1 MEVADA
7 PGLESA
13 AAESSEIQARQ
24 ELDHT
29 LQPTITSDGE
39 RGTKRSAEE
48 DPEDP
53 SNAQNGAPNP
63 TDEPKLSKNKMRK
76 LKRQKMRE
84 EQRADRT
91 FKRKEKRHERKER
104 KRALRE
110 EEKTVAAAEGREPNL
125 DGLIKKQ
132 KPQNSVKV
140 PIAIVIDCQ
149 FEKYMFDN
157 EQVSLANQVTRCYS
171 DNRTAKHPVNLYV
184 SSYGG
189 LLKERYENVMRSQH
203 ANWKNFT
210 FETDD
215 FVETAKKAKEWME
228 SGKAGQKIALL
239 QQEEGDSVTMTG
251 SSISNPKKL
260 KNAPKPEAEAEDVDK
275 SIIYLT
281 ADSPYTLDRLEPNTS
296 YVIGGIIDRNREK
309 GLCYKVAREKNVR
322 TAKLPIG
329 EFMVLHSRHVLATN
343 HVVEIMLKWLETG
356 DWGKAF
362 LEVIPT
368 RKGGKLKGDDDEEE
382 SVAVDDGEEAD
393 YIEDLKKS
401 EEAPGDDGE
410 ETMQVDGDNAEEG
423 LETNA
428 LDRREFSAPPQ
439 EAEQVDGDNAEDG
452 MKTNALDR
460 REFSAPPPEAEKI
473 DEVPAS
479 DAALS

>member
-24 ELDHT
+24 EQDLT
-29 LQPTITSDGE
+29 LQPANASNGE

-48 DPEDP
+48 DPEDD
-53 SNAQNGAPNP
+53 ADATHDVTNP
-63 TDEPKLSKNKMRK
+63 TDEPKLSKNQMRK
-76 LKRQKMRE
+76 LKRQRIRE
-84 EQRADRT
+84 ENRADRT
-91 FKRKEKRHERKER
+91 MKRKEKRHERKER

-125 DGLIKKQ
+125 EGLVKKQ

-140 PIAIVIDCQ
+140 PIAIIIDCQ
-149 FEKYMFDN
+149 FEKYMFEN
-157 EQVSLANQVTRCYS
+157 EHVSLANQVTRCYS

-189 LLKERYENVMRSQH
+189 FLKNRYENVLHSQNS
-203 ANWKNFT
+203 NWKNFT
-210 FETDD
+210 FEEDD
-215 FVETAKKAKEWME
+215 FIETAKKAKEWME
-228 SGKAGQKIALL
+228 SGKGGEKIPLL
-239 QQEEGDSVTMTG
+239 QQNEEDAMIMTG

-260 KNAPKPEAEAEDVDK
+260 KNAPKPEPEAEDVDK
-275 SIIYLT
+275 SIVYLT

-329 EFMVLHSRHVLATN
+329 EFMVLQSRHVLATN

-362 LEVIPT
+362 MAVIPT
-368 RKGGKLKGDDDEEE
+368 RKGGKLRGDDDEE
-382 SVAVDDGEEAD
+382 SVVIDHGEEAG

-401 EEAPGDDGE
+401 EEEAEDGGIDGAERAMASVEHGPISAGAGDNGGGE
-410 ETMQVDGDNAEEG
+410 MEVEGDNADEG
-423 LETNA
+423 L
-428 LDRREFSAPPQ
+428 
-439 EAEQVDGDNAEDG
+439 
-452 MKTNALDR
+452 KTNALDR
-460 REFSAPPPEAEKI
+460 REFSAPPLEAEKI
-473 DEVPAS
+473 DEAPPS
-479 DAALS
+479 NAALS